1 MRLQKLRFY
10 TLAFYFFPFFLSR
23 VCAFCL
29 RANARSP
36 RLISPLTTRFFPF
49 PTGGMYISVKWRHYA
64 SKTFKHF
71 VFLSI
76 FPPPCSSVRGH
87 SSIRAIHPF
96 PKKKKRKPV
105 HTPIRISCVQRVNGN
120 FKCFPPT
127 ETYIHIYIHT
137 RLSLNP
143 ARPTAQMHRP
153 LPPLGETPPRCAC
166 VYGASLSARS
176 KLNAIVDSA

>member
-10 TLAFYFFPFFLSR
+10 TLAFHFFLFFLSR

-127 ETYIHIYIHT
+127 ETYIHIYTYTLVTESCSTDRANAPPSSST
-137 RLSLNP
+137 R
-143 ARPTAQMHRP
+143 
-153 LPPLGETPPRCAC
+153 G
-166 VYGASLSARS
+166 
-176 KLNAIVDSA
+176 DST

>member
-1 MRLQKLRFY
+1 MR
-10 TLAFYFFPFFLSR
+10 
-23 VCAFCL
+23 VCL

-127 ETYIHIYIHT
+127 ETYIHIYTYTLVTESCSTDRANAPPSSST
-137 RLSLNP
+137 R
-143 ARPTAQMHRP
+143 
-153 LPPLGETPPRCAC
+153 G
-166 VYGASLSARS
+166 
-176 KLNAIVDSA
+176 DST

>member
-10 TLAFYFFPFFLSR
+10 TLAFHFFLFFLSR
-23 VCAFCL
+23 VCAFVSAQMQGVPGWYRLWPHASFHSQPGECIF
-29 RANARSP
+29 RSSGAIM
-36 RLISPLTTRFFPF
+36 LQ
-49 PTGGMYISVKWRHYA
+49 
-64 SKTFKHF
+64 KH
-71 VFLSI
+71 SI

-120 FKCFPPT
+120 FKCFSRLKRI
-127 ETYIHIYIHT
+127 YIYIHT